1 MSTKLLKLET
11 LEEGEYEM
19 PFGKVIVSRADGGYK
34 ITIYINEKAVGKA
47 MAAQILQSF
56 LTAGGGKLA

>member
-1 MSTKLLKLET
+1 MAAKLAKLET

-34 ITIYINEKAVGKA
+34 ITIYINERAVGRA
-47 MAAQILQSF
+47 VAAQILQS
-56 LTAGGGKLA
+56 LLAGGAGRPV